1 MSKPK
6 QTVAKSKTKS
16 SKYSKLMANST
27 KELNDKKKALV
38 KAEKDLAKA
47 SKTHSDLLG
56 EVARLDMLERSLKA
70 LVEGTEPPQN
80 VKYVYNYPNWI
91 WSYPW
96 WWGTQYYYPNNYYI
110 NTLPDPYYG
119 TLGTLVTNTQTG
131 VYNSG
136 AIGTQTGIYNSGV
149 DSGSIMVN
157 CQNSSNTVASTTTAT
172 GSNILSAGTGLW
184 NTVNTTVNTST
195 DDLVI
200 DLSTSATDESSD
212 IKASESTESLV
223 GIGEN

>member
-1 MSKPK
+1 
-6 QTVAKSKTKS
+6 
-16 SKYSKLMANST
+16 
-27 KELNDKKKALV
+27 
-38 KAEKDLAKA
+38 
-47 SKTHSDLLG
+47 
-56 EVARLDMLERSLKA
+56 
-70 LVEGTEPPQN
+70 
-80 VKYVYNYPNWI
+80 
-91 WSYPW
+91 
-96 WWGTQYYYPNNYYI
+96 
-110 NTLPDPYYG
+110 
-119 TLGTLVTNTQTG
+119 
-131 VYNSG
+131 
-136 AIGTQTGIYNSGV
+136 
-149 DSGSIMVN
+149 MVN